1 MLVFECC
8 IIGDLYLFCNLSV
21 RSVSVA
27 SVVKCLVN
35 LCMSYETVNAMDST
49 SRYGEEYFTEQKLGA
64 MRRLMPVN
72 ADGSDDT
79 DVVVMFFGSAQ
90 VMTPMGAMP
99 LNFALEGSTIGAAA
113 EDFAG
118 KAAIAVEEAAKELEN
133 MRREQASQIV
143 VPGQGGGM
151 GGPGQG
157 GIITSLLFVCTYT
170 LFL

>member
-1 MLVFECC
+1 
-8 IIGDLYLFCNLSV
+8 
-21 RSVSVA
+21 
-27 SVVKCLVN
+27 
-35 LCMSYETVNAMDST
+35 MSDQTDNAMDPNSLY
-49 SRYGEEYFTEQKLGA
+49 REENFTDQKLGA
-64 MRRLMPVN
+64 IRRLIPVN
-72 ADGSDDT
+72 SDGSDDK
-79 DVVVMFFGSAQ
+79 DREVMFYGSAQ
-90 VMTPMGAMP
+90 VMTPMGALP

-157 GIITSLLFVCTYT
+157 GIIT
-170 LFL
+170 